1 MSNKAAYQKTLK
13 SRPFAIEPAPMPSP
27 KPHQI
32 VIKTRA
38 IGINPADAAVQ
49 NAGLVYAADAHPVIL
64 GFDIA
69 GEVHAVGD
77 RVERFKVGDRVCSFP
92 IDMGG
97 SLGEVESKLAHGAF
111 QLYCV
116 ATDEL
121 TARVPE
127 NVSFSEAAVFPSCL
141 STAAWAL
148 FTKETMALDLP
159 PIDGSASSNGKT
171 VIVWGGSSVVGSC
184 AIQMARLAGY
194 TVIATSSE
202 LNFDHCRSLGAEA
215 VFDYK
220 SPTVIDD
227 IVAACKAT
235 GKESAG
241 AFVAYYN
248 DNSTITCSQI
258 VSQLGGSKVI
268 GTVVPPNH
276 PVAEGVAEG
285 VKITSSKSFVPDQLQ
300 TNSNPHSNE
309 SITDTTTTSDWGPA
323 LGATPEG
330 IHLWQHWL
338 TAALAD
344 GRLQLSP
351 RPEVYG
357 QGLEALQ
364 GAVDTMWD
372 RVQMPFAGKT
382 GDAKKSISPRK
393 LVVEIV

>member
-1 MSNKAAYQKTLK
+1 MSNKAAYQKIYK
-13 SRPFAIEPAPMPSP
+13 SRPFTIEPAPMPSP

-64 GFDIA
+64 GFDVA

-77 RVERFKVGDRVCSFP
+77 DVKRFNIGDRVCAFS
-92 IDMGG
+92 IDMG

-116 ATDEL
+116 ANEEL
-121 TARVPE
+121 AARAPE
-127 NVSFSEAAVFPSCL
+127 NVEFSEAAVFPSCL
-141 STAAWAL
+141 STAAWAM
-148 FTKETMALDLP
+148 FTKEAMALDLP
-159 PIDGSASSNGKT
+159 PIDGIAGSNGKV

-184 AIQMARLAGY
+184 AIQMAHLAGY

-202 LNFDHCRSLGAEA
+202 LNFEHCRSLGAEA

-220 SPTVIDD
+220 SPSVVED
-227 IVAACKAT
+227 IIAACKAT
-235 GKESAG
+235 GKECAG

-248 DNSTITCSQI
+248 DNSTVMCSQI
-258 VSQLGGSKVI
+258 VSQLGGNKVV
-268 GTVVPPNH
+268 GTVVPPQH

-285 VKITSSKSFVPDQLQ
+285 VKIGSSKFLSQIHPRI
-300 TNSNPHSNE
+300 PHPYERDS
-309 SITDTTTTSDWGPA
+309 SLTFPPPLDWGPA
-323 LGATPEG
+323 LGSTPEG

-338 TAALAD
+338 TAALED
-344 GRLQLSP
+344 GRLKLSP
-351 RPEVYG
+351 RPEVHG

-364 GAVDTMWD
+364 GAVETMWE
-372 RVQMPFAGKT
+372 RVHMPFAPK
-382 GDAKKSISPRK
+382 ASEAKSISPRK

>member
-1 MSNKAAYQKTLK
+1 MSNKAAYQITHK

-64 GFDIA
+64 GFDVA
-69 GEVHAVGD
+69 GEVHAIGD
-77 RVERFKVGDRVCSFP
+77 DVTRFKVGDRVCAFS
-92 IDMGG
+92 IDMG
-97 SLGEVESKLAHGAF
+97 SHGEVESKLAHGAF

-116 ATDEL
+116 ANEEL
-121 TARVPE
+121 AARVPE

-159 PIDGSASSNGKT
+159 PVNGSAAPHGKV

-184 AIQMARLAGY
+184 AIQMAHLAGY

-202 LNFDHCRSLGAEA
+202 LNFEHCRSLGAEA

-220 SPTVIDD
+220 SPSVVED
-227 IVAACKAT
+227 IISACKAT
-235 GKESAG
+235 GKECAG

-248 DNSTITCSQI
+248 DNSTIACSRI
-258 VSQLGGSKVI
+258 VSQLGGSKVV

-276 PVAEGVAEG
+276 PAAEGVAEG
-285 VKITSSKSFVPDQLQ
+285 VKIATSKSCSYPSS
-300 TNSNPHSNE
+300 NSRSDPLSNRPN
-309 SITDTTTTSDWGPA
+309 TDTPTTIRLGPSPRFYA
-323 LGATPEG
+323 RRNPSL
-330 IHLWQHWL
+330 
-338 TAALAD
+338 AALAHGGAR
-344 GRLQLSP
+344 GRQAKALS
-351 RPEVYG
+351 
-357 QGLEALQ
+357 A
-364 GAVDTMWD
+364 A
-372 RVQMPFAGKT
+372 
-382 GDAKKSISPRK
+382 
-393 LVVEIV
+393 